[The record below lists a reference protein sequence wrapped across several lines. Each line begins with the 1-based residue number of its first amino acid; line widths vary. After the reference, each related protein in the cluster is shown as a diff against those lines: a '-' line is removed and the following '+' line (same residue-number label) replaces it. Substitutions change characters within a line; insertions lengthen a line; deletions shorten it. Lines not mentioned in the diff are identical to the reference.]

1 MESMKKRVIAI
12 LMTAIMCCLQLAGFV
27 PAEKVKAAYSVT
39 EEDIYYRCPEYL
51 DNKAYDNYMVRC
63 EERIEKGMATINDA
77 EGLGASILYSLQNG
91 ANIIISELASLAGI
105 GQSTKDK
112 LNKEVVYQLIQAYL
126 SSDTSATDT
135 ASQIGNAYSTI
146 SDAYNVANATD
157 LYNYKESLKS
167 SSVNLSGNQVDK
179 LVDMYTE
186 ADTFSKILGYAG
198 DAQKAIKII
207 TAYIEMQD
215 MDLVVLNKLDDAF
228 SSMDSE
234 FSGAIRSIMSDRT
247 SDFLTFAKKNY
258 LQDEVIKKMVSVVA
272 KYGSSPVLF
281 VKNVCTN
288 ILGKIYK
295 SFCPTADQ
303 IIQAGMCQAYT
314 YLARNKV
321 NQLRKEFKNGKAS
334 EDKIEQY
341 KLVYGFYITTMK
353 TTMDK
358 VAGCVNGSDKSV
370 KQALKSWA
378 GSLSGF
384 TYAAYMERCRSE
396 ASADVSAGRLKIS
409 GNTVTRKTS
418 DGTTIDENYDSTE
431 SIKARL
437 AAIKQKYPPNQG
449 VTWKGDWGG
458 ARQCFGFARMV
469 FYFLYGKNMPAN
481 YYPNACYQYQQNSGV
496 NKVGQLTGNFTAAQV
511 Q

>member
-1 MESMKKRVIAI
+1 MKKRILAI
-12 LMTAIMCCLQLAGFV
+12 LMAAIMCCLQLAEFV
-27 PAEKVKAAYSVT
+27 PAEKVKAAYSVS

-51 DNKAYDNYMVRC
+51 DNKAYDNYMARC
-63 EERIEKGMATINDA
+63 EERIEKGMSTINDA

-91 ANIIISELASLAGI
+91 ADIIISELASKAGI

-126 SSDTSATDT
+126 SSDTSATNT
-135 ASQIGNAYSTI
+135 VSQIGNAYSII

-157 LYNYKESLKS
+157 LYNYKVSLKNS
-167 SSVNLSGNQVDK
+167 SLNLSDNQVDK
-179 LVDMYTE
+179 LVDMYTD

-198 DAQKAIKII
+198 NAQKALKII

-215 MDLVVLNKLDDAF
+215 LDLAVLNKLDDAF

-234 FSGAIRSIMSDRT
+234 FASAIRSIMSDRT

-258 LQDEVIKKMVSVVA
+258 LQDEVIKKMVSAVA
-272 KYGSSPVLF
+272 KYGSSPVVF
-281 VKNVCTN
+281 VKNVCAN

-321 NQLRKEFKNGKAS
+321 NKLRKEFKNGKAS
-334 EDKIEQY
+334 AEKIEQY
-341 KLVYGFYITTMK
+341 KVVYGFYITTMK

-384 TYAAYMERCRSE
+384 SYATYMDRCCSE
-396 ASADVSAGRLKIS
+396 A
-409 GNTVTRKTS
+409 
-418 DGTTIDENYDSTE
+418 
-431 SIKARL
+431 
-437 AAIKQKYPPNQG
+437 
-449 VTWKGDWGG
+449 
-458 ARQCFGFARMV
+458 
-469 FYFLYGKNMPAN
+469 
-481 YYPNACYQYQQNSGV
+481 
-496 NKVGQLTGNFTAAQV
+496 
-511 Q
+511 